1 MNHKLLF
8 SGVRVENG
16 ETVYG
21 LPYSIDGEIADA
33 IRPYQ
38 SFPPGR
44 TASFTVFRVVP
55 DSIREVTA
63 DASE

>member
-1 MNHKLLF
+1 MPKLLF

-44 TASFTVFRVVP
+44 TASFTVFRVAP